1 MNKSSKHDVKIIN
14 MFRQTKKQIKPLKI
28 ILDSDSEVRATNF
41 HGTSKGGRTYM
52 TPQLVFIRA
61 TGKEKSVDISFPIE
75 QLKTIIEALTT
86 IQNEN
91 DEYFDE

>member
-61 TGKEKSVDISFPIE
+61 TGKEKSVDISFPTE
-75 QLKTIIEALTT
+75 QLKTIIEALAT

>member
-1 MNKSSKHDVKIIN
+1 

-75 QLKTIIEALTT
+75 QLKTIIEALAT

>member
-28 ILDSDSEVRATNF
+28 ILDSDSEVRATKF

>member
-14 MFRQTKKQIKPLKI
+14 MFHQTKKQIKPLKI

-41 HGTSKGGRTYM
+41 HGTSKGGRTYI

-75 QLKTIIEALTT
+75 QLKTIIEALAT

>member
-52 TPQLVFIRA
+52 TPQLVLIRA

>member
-1 MNKSSKHDVKIIN
+1 
-14 MFRQTKKQIKPLKI
+14 
-28 ILDSDSEVRATNF
+28 
-41 HGTSKGGRTYM
+41 M

-75 QLKTIIEALTT
+75 QLKTIIEALAT

-91 DEYFDE
+91 DEYFDEK

>member
-1 MNKSSKHDVKIIN
+1 

-52 TPQLVFIRA
+52 TPQFVFIRA

-75 QLKTIIEALTT
+75 QLKTIIEALAT

>member
-1 MNKSSKHDVKIIN
+1 MNKSSKNDVKIIN

-75 QLKTIIEALTT
+75 QLKTIIEALAT

>member
-1 MNKSSKHDVKIIN
+1 MHDVKTIN

-75 QLKTIIEALTT
+75 QLKTIIEAWTT

-91 DEYFDE
+91 DEYFDEW

>member
-75 QLKTIIEALTT
+75 QLKTIIEALAT

>member
-61 TGKEKSVDISFPIE
+61 IEKEKSVDISFPIE
-75 QLKTIIEALTT
+75 QLKTIIEALAT